1 MAATLDRARIPAFSK
16 RIDALT
22 ADAHRHWGRMG
33 PIEVLAHLRAA
44 LRLSLGQIKLPD
56 ESTALFRNRV
66 IQWLLLG
73 PLPWPKGKIEAPSS
87 FQPTPGDS
95 MEEERA
101 KLKKAMEQF
110 VDALDGE
117 PDRIAVHPAFGD
129 LTLRKWAKLHGKH
142 FDHHLRQF
150 GA

>member
-1 MAATLDRARIPAFSK
+1 MIDDRAETDQLHPAMQDVDCTDEQNRFLHKTIKAVTQDFRSMSFN
-16 RIDALT
+16 T
-22 ADAHRHWGRMG
+22 AIARMM
-33 PIEVLAHLRAA
+33 EFVNFFNKQ
-44 LRLSLGQIKLPD
+44 S
-56 ESTALFRNRV
+56 NR
-66 IQWLLLG
+66 
-73 PLPWPKGKIEAPSS
+73 P
-87 FQPTPGDS
+87 
-95 MEEERA
+95 R
-101 KLKKAMEQF
+101 KAMEQF